1 MSCDREHRIKE
12 LEKQIKELNRRLDV
26 VSANVLPLVMHY
38 YGTREAERFAKRFD
52 GESERKVMRNDKTNR
67 V

>member
-26 VSANVLPLVMHY
+26 VSATVLPLVMHH
-38 YGTREAERFAKRFD
+38 YGTREAVRFAKRLD
-52 GESERKVMRNDKTNR
+52 GESEGEGDTE
-67 V
+67 

>member
-52 GESERKVMRNDKTNR
+52 GESEVDDEATR
-67 V
+67 